1 MKSAIDY
8 RNKFILAPMVRV
20 GTLPMRLLALEYG
33 ADLVY
38 TEEII
43 DWKLLRAERHT
54 NEVLGTVDYIDKT
67 DGTVVFRTCADE
79 REKVILQ
86 IGTASVERAVAVGLM
101 MQNDV
106 AAIDVNMGC
115 PKDFSIKGGMG
126 VALLYDRPRAKAIL
140 EGLVQ
145 SVSIPVTCKIRVMPD
160 PDETIALAKDLQS
173 TGISAIGV
181 HGRTKTE
188 RPRDPVNEDAIASV
202 ATALHIPVI
211 ANGGSQSITRRHDI
225 VKFAQRCSTTSV
237 MVARAA
243 EWNCSVFRADGPL
256 PLDDVIRRY
265 LELSVR
271 YDNSPSN
278 TKYCVQMM
286 LRSLQ
291 ESPMGRRLLDSQT
304 MQQICDIWELG
315 DYCRET
321 QLRYHFA
328 GIKGRRACRPRTL
341 SENGENTGANE
352 GEPAASKKQCLEDTA
367 ASQETDSREPLLEE
381 NVCFI
386 RSNFTD
392 DNALPK
398 SKLYLHAVRNGLER
412 AQYDVQQK
420 DKLFR
425 AFIRFDGQRYTS
437 SFWEKNKRY
446 AEQAAALV
454 CLLKLGVE
462 SRDELIRNGAM
473 LPTAK
478 SNTVEQQ
485 HECTVEH
492 GDKRNGASETNG
504 TEHTVR
510 VANGKEKL
518 SDVAEGC

>member
-1 MKSAIDY
+1 MMSEIDY
-8 RNKFILAPMVRV
+8 RNKLILAPMVRV

-54 NEVLGTVDYIDKT
+54 NEVLGTIDYIDTT
-67 DGTVVFRTCADE
+67 DGTVVFRTCPEE
-79 REKVILQ
+79 RGKVVLQ
-86 IGTASVERAVAVGLM
+86 IGTASVERAVAVGQM

-126 VALLYDRPRAKAIL
+126 VALLYDLPRAKAIL
-140 EGLVQ
+140 DGLVKG
-145 SVSIPVTCKIRVMPD
+145 VRIPVTCKIRVMTD
-160 PDETIALAKDLQS
+160 LHETVELAKVLQS
-173 TGISAIGV
+173 TGIKAIGV

-188 RPRDPVNEDAIASV
+188 RPRDPVNEDAIARV
-202 ATALHIPVI
+202 ANALHIPVI
-211 ANGGSQSITRRHDI
+211 ANGGSQSITRRNDI
-225 VKFAQRCSTTSV
+225 LKFAKRCSTTSV

-265 LELSVR
+265 LQLSVR

-291 ESPMGRRLLDSQT
+291 ESPIGRRLLDSQT
-304 MQQICDIWELG
+304 MQQIWYDIWDMG
-315 DYCRET
+315 DYCREM

-341 SENGENTGANE
+341 SENDQPTVTDDNEPTAN
-352 GEPAASKKQCLEDTA
+352 KKQCL
-367 ASQETDSREPLLEE
+367 QETPSDTDPDPLNEE
-381 NVCFI
+381 NICFI
-386 RSNFTD
+386 RSNFID
-392 DNALPK
+392 DNSLPK
-398 SKLYLHAVRNGLER
+398 SKLYLHAIRNGLPR
-412 AQYDVQQK
+412 AQYEVQQK

-425 AFIRFDGQRYTS
+425 AIIRFNGQRYSS

-454 CLLKLGVE
+454 CLLKRGVE
-462 SRDELIRNGAM
+462 SRDDLIRNGAM
-473 LPTAK
+473 LPD
-478 SNTVEQQ
+478 N
-485 HECTVEH
+485 
-492 GDKRNGASETNG
+492 NASAAVAAQVGKQSDLDDGRETNV
-504 TEHTVR
+504 EVKVR
-510 VANGKEKL
+510 PM
-518 SDVAEGC
+518 AEIC

>member
-1 MKSAIDY
+1 MKSSIDY
-8 RNKFILAPMVRV
+8 GHKFILAPMVRV

-43 DWKLLRAERHT
+43 DWKLLRAERHA

-67 DGTVVFRTCADE
+67 DGTVVFRTCPDE
-79 REKVILQ
+79 RGKVILQ
-86 IGTASVERAVAVGLM
+86 IGTASVDRAVAVGRM

-160 PDETIALAKDLQS
+160 PDDTVQLAKELQS

-188 RPRDPVNEDAIASV
+188 RPRDPVNEDAIARV
-202 ATALHIPVI
+202 ATALNIPVI
-211 ANGGSQSITRRHDI
+211 ANGGSQSIARRHDI
-225 VKFAQRCSTTSV
+225 QKFAQRCSTTSV

-243 EWNCSVFRADGPL
+243 EWNCSIFRADGPL

-291 ESPMGRRLLDSQT
+291 ESPVGRRLLDSQT

-328 GIKGRRACRPRTL
+328 GIKGRRACRPRTH
-341 SENGENTGANE
+341 SENGDTGTDE
-352 GEPAASKKQCLEDTA
+352 TEPATSKKQCLEETH
-367 ASQETDSREPLLEE
+367 ETDPEPLNEE

-392 DNALPK
+392 DNTLPK

-425 AFIRFDGQRYTS
+425 AFVRFDGQRYTS

-454 CLLKLGVE
+454 CLLKRGVE

-473 LPTAK
+473 LPAK
-478 SNTVEQQ
+478 NT
-485 HECTVEH
+485 
-492 GDKRNGASETNG
+492 TNG
-504 TEHTVR
+504 QKEEQ
-510 VANGKEKL
+510 NGSDQVIV
-518 SDVAEGC
+518 SDVIAVTESC

>member
-1 MKSAIDY
+1 MKSTIDY
-8 RNKFILAPMVRV
+8 RGKLILAPMVRV

-54 NEVLGTVDYIDKT
+54 NEVLGTIDYIDTT
-67 DGTVVFRTCADE
+67 DGTVVFRTCAEE
-79 REKVILQ
+79 RPKVILQ
-86 IGTASVERAVAVGLM
+86 IGTASVERAVAVGRLV
-101 MQNDV
+101 QDDV

-126 VALLYDRPRAKAIL
+126 VALLYDLPRAKAIL
-140 EGLVQ
+140 EALVA
-145 SVSIPVTCKIRVMPD
+145 SVQIPVTCKIRVMPERA
-160 PDETIALAKDLQS
+160 ETVRWAQELQS

-188 RPRDPVNEDAIASV
+188 RPRDPVSEDAIAAV
-202 ATALHIPVI
+202 AEALHIPVI
-211 ANGGSQSITRRHDI
+211 ANGGSQSIARRHDV
-225 VKFAQRCSTTSV
+225 VKFAQRCATTSA

-291 ESPMGRRLLDSQT
+291 ETPIGRRLLDSQT
-304 MQQICDIWELG
+304 MQQICDIWDRGE
-315 DYCRET
+315 YCRET
-321 QLRYHFA
+321 QLRYHYA

-341 SENGENTGANE
+341 STDDSEANGN
-352 GEPAASKKQCLEDTA
+352 KKQCLEESNNQSDH
-367 ASQETDSREPLLEE
+367 QPEPLHEE

-392 DNALPK
+392 DTTLPK
-398 SKLYLHAVRNGLER
+398 SRLYLHALRAGLAR
-412 AQYDVQQK
+412 AQYEVQQK

-425 AFIRFDGQRYTS
+425 AIILLDGQRYS
-437 SFWEKNKRY
+437 STFWEKNKRY

-454 CLLKLGVE
+454 CLLKRGVE

-473 LPTAK
+473 LPTQGPPPA
-478 SNTVEQQ
+478 E
-485 HECTVEH
+485 
-492 GDKRNGASETNG
+492 G
-504 TEHTVR
+504 TEN
-510 VANGKEKL
+510 VA
-518 SDVAEGC
+518 

>member
-1 MKSAIDY
+1 MKSGLDY
-8 RNKFILAPMVRV
+8 RNKLILAPMVRV
-20 GTLPMRLLALEYG
+20 GTLPMRLLSLEYG

-54 NEVLGTVDYIDKT
+54 NEVLGTVDYIDTT
-67 DGTVVFRTCADE
+67 DGTVVFRTCPVE
-79 REKVILQ
+79 RERVILQ
-86 IGTASVERAVAVGLM
+86 IGTASVERAVAVGKLV
-101 MQNDV
+101 QQDV

-126 VALLYDRPRAKAIL
+126 VALLYDLPRAKAIL
-140 EGLVQ
+140 EALVQ
-145 SVSIPVTCKIRVMPD
+145 AVTIPVTCKIRVMPD
-160 PDETIALAKDLQS
+160 PDETVQLARELQS

-188 RPRDPVNEDAIASV
+188 RPRDPVNEDAIARV

-211 ANGGSQSITRRHDI
+211 ANGGSQSITRRHDVI
-225 VKFAQRCSTTSV
+225 KFTQRCSTTSA

-243 EWNCSVFRADGPL
+243 EWNCSVFRPDGPL

-291 ESPMGRRLLDSQT
+291 ETPIGRRLLDSQT
-304 MQQICDIWELG
+304 MQQICDIWDMGE
-315 DYCRET
+315 YCRET
-321 QLRYHFA
+321 QLRYHYA

-341 SENGENTGANE
+341 SVSDETGKD
-352 GEPAASKKQCLEDTA
+352 GSEPAASKKQCIEEVEP
-367 ASQETDSREPLLEE
+367 SEPLIEE
-381 NVCFI
+381 NICFI

-392 DNALPK
+392 DKELPK
-398 SKLYLHAVRNGLER
+398 SKLYLHAIRGGLPR
-412 AQYDVQQK
+412 AQYEVEQK

-425 AFIRFDGQRYTS
+425 AIIRFDGQRYTS

-454 CLLKLGVE
+454 CLLTRGVE

-473 LPTAK
+473 LPAK
-478 SNTVEQQ
+478 KPTDGESCLESSIAESISVQHTMISASNLDFKE
-485 HECTVEH
+485 E
-492 GDKRNGASETNG
+492 
-504 TEHTVR
+504 
-510 VANGKEKL
+510 GK
-518 SDVAEGC
+518 SC

>member
-1 MKSAIDY
+1 MKSDIDY
-8 RNKFILAPMVRV
+8 RNKLVLAPMVRV

-54 NEVLGTVDYIDKT
+54 NEVLGTIDYIDTT
-67 DGTVVFRTCADE
+67 DGTVVFRTCPDE
-79 REKVILQ
+79 RGKVVLQ
-86 IGTASVERAVAVGLM
+86 IGTASAERAVAVGQM

-126 VALLYDRPRAKAIL
+126 VALLYDLPRAKAIL

-145 SVSIPVTCKIRVMPD
+145 GVRIPVTCKIRVMPD
-160 PDETIALAKDLQS
+160 LDETVALAKELQS
-173 TGISAIGV
+173 TGIRAIGV

-188 RPRDPVNEDAIASV
+188 RPRDPVNEGAIARV
-202 ATALHIPVI
+202 ANALDIPVI

-225 VKFAQRCSTTSV
+225 LRFAQRCSTTSV

-291 ESPMGRRLLDSQT
+291 ESPIGRRLLDSQT
-304 MQQICDIWELG
+304 MQQIWCAISGKWASTVG
-315 DYCRET
+315 ET

-328 GIKGRRACRPRTL
+328 GIKGRRACRPRTQ
-341 SENGENTGANE
+341 SGDGGSVAEGNE
-352 GEPAASKKQCLEDTA
+352 PTASKKQCLEE
-367 ASQETDSREPLLEE
+367 SPDSDPEPLNEE

-386 RSNFTD
+386 RSNFID
-392 DNALPK
+392 DNSLPK
-398 SKLYLHAVRNGLER
+398 SKLYLHAVRNGLPR
-412 AQYDVQQK
+412 AQYEVQQK

-425 AFIRFDGQRYTS
+425 ATIRFDGQRYTS

-454 CLLKLGVE
+454 CLLKRGVE

-473 LPTAK
+473 LPAK
-478 SNTVEQQ
+478 NGPAAAVVELTDSSKTDAPG
-485 HECTVEH
+485 E
-492 GDKRNGASETNG
+492 SETNG
-504 TEHTVR
+504 EARPMV
-510 VANGKEKL
+510 E
-518 SDVAEGC
+518 SC

>member
-1 MKSAIDY
+1 MKSSIDY
-8 RNKFILAPMVRV
+8 GNKFILAPMVRV

-43 DWKLLRAERHT
+43 DWKLLRAERHE
-54 NEVLGTVDYIDKT
+54 NEVLGTIDYIDKT
-67 DGTVVFRTCADE
+67 DGTVVFRTCPAE
-79 REKVILQ
+79 RGKVILQ
-86 IGTASVERAVAVGLM
+86 IGTASVDRAVAVGRM

-140 EGLVQ
+140 EALVE

-160 PDETIALAKDLQS
+160 PDDTVQLAKELQS

-188 RPRDPVNEDAIASV
+188 RPRDPVNEDAILRV
-202 ATALHIPVI
+202 ATALNIPVI

-243 EWNCSVFRADGPL
+243 EWNCSIFRPDGPL

-291 ESPMGRRLLDSQT
+291 ESPIGRRLLDSQT
-304 MQQICDIWELG
+304 MQQICDIWDLG

-328 GIKGRRACRPRTL
+328 GIKGRRACRPRTQ
-341 SENGENTGANE
+341 SANGDTDET
-352 GEPAASKKQCLEDTA
+352 EPASSKKQCLEE
-367 ASQETDSREPLLEE
+367 SQQTDMEPLNEE

-392 DNALPK
+392 DNTLPK
-398 SKLYLHAVRNGLER
+398 SKLYLHAVRNGLAR
-412 AQYDVQQK
+412 AQYEVQQK

-425 AFIRFDGQRYTS
+425 AVIRFDGQRYTS

-454 CLLKLGVE
+454 CLLKRGVE

-473 LPTAK
+473 LPAK
-478 SNTVEQQ
+478 NTTNCNDGEQ
-485 HECTVEH
+485 
-492 GDKRNGASETNG
+492 NGVCETNG
-504 TEHTVR
+504 VR
-510 VANGKEKL
+510 SVGVIV
-518 SDVAEGC
+518 SDVIPAVAESC

>member
-1 MKSAIDY
+1 MFTFSETDTDHNFWRRITPALGAVLPDGMKSTIDY
-8 RNKFILAPMVRV
+8 RNKLILAPMVRV

-38 TEEII
+38 TEEIV
-43 DWKLLRAERHT
+43 DWKLLRAERYI
-54 NEVLGTVDYIDKT
+54 NEVLGTIDYIDTT
-67 DGTVVFRTCADE
+67 DGTVVFRTCTEE
-79 REKVILQ
+79 RPKVILQ
-86 IGTASVERAVAVGLM
+86 IGTASVERAVAVGKLV
-101 MQNDV
+101 QDDV

-126 VALLYDRPRAKAIL
+126 VALLYDLPRAKAIL
-140 EGLVQ
+140 EALVATVQ
-145 SVSIPVTCKIRVMPD
+145 IPVTCKIRVMPD
-160 PDETIALAKDLQS
+160 LEETVRWAQELQS

-188 RPRDPVNEDAIASV
+188 RPRDPVNEEAIAAV
-202 ATALHIPVI
+202 AKALHIPVI
-211 ANGGSQSITRRHDI
+211 ANGGSQSITRRHD
-225 VKFAQRCSTTSV
+225 VLKFAQRCATTSA

-243 EWNCSVFRADGPL
+243 EWNCSVFRPDGPL

-291 ESPMGRRLLDSQT
+291 ETPIGRRLLDSQT
-304 MQQICDIWELG
+304 MQQICDIWDRGE
-315 DYCRET
+315 YCRET
-321 QLRYHFA
+321 QLRYHYA

-341 SENGENTGANE
+341 STDDNEANDT
-352 GEPAASKKQCLEDTA
+352 KKQCVEESNNQNDH
-367 ASQETDSREPLLEE
+367 QIVEPLHEE

-386 RSNFTD
+386 RSNFAD
-392 DNALPK
+392 DTTLPK
-398 SKLYLHAVRNGLER
+398 SKLYLHALRSGLGR
-412 AQYDVQQK
+412 AQYEVQQK

-425 AFIRFDGQRYTS
+425 AFIRLDGQRYTS

-454 CLLKLGVE
+454 CLLKRGVE

-473 LPTAK
+473 LPMERPGTDAEE
-478 SNTVEQQ
+478 TE
-485 HECTVEH
+485 
-492 GDKRNGASETNG
+492 NG
-504 TEHTVR
+504 V
-510 VANGKEKL
+510 
-518 SDVAEGC
+518 